1 MSTCTRSIRRRNHGM
16 PKSRMVTCGAPAT
29 TFNVVTFEIN
39 GEAHDFPVCNVHR
52 EGLPQLLDVRPEL
65 ADLGRG
71 FVHALGRWAA

>member
-29 TFNVVTFEIN
+29 TFNTVY
-39 GEAHDFPVCNVHR
+39 GEVLDLPVCNVHR

-65 ADLGRG
+65 ADFGRG
-71 FVHALGRWAA
+71 FVHALGVSAA

>member
-16 PKSRMVTCGAPAT
+16 PKSRMVTCGSQAT
-29 TFNVVTFEIN
+29 TFNMVKFEGETFE
-39 GEAHDFPVCNVHR
+39 FPVCNVHR

-65 ADLGRG
+65 ADFGRG

>member
-16 PKSRMVTCGAPAT
+16 PKSRMVPCGSRAT
-29 TFNVVTFEIN
+29 TFNMVTFY
-39 GEAHDFPVCNVHR
+39 GETLDLPVCNVHR

-71 FVHALGRWAA
+71 FVHALGTWSA